1 MRKYICFSALVLF
14 VLGLGA
20 ATASQKI
27 DLSGTWV
34 GFAERMG
41 SQDTVTLVLEKKEG
55 VYTGKITDQM
65 GMFPGVEIRNFV
77 LKDNA
82 VTFQFDGG
90 TGNEGNFTL
99 KAEMTLSEDTM
110 KGTWKMVGVDEET
123 GAIELSLQ
131 K

>member
-90 TGNEGNFTL
+90 TGNEVNFTL

>member
-14 VLGLGA
+14 VLGFGA

-41 SQDTVTLVLEKKEG
+41 SQDPLTLILEKKEG
-55 VYTGKITDQM
+55 VYTGKIWDEM

-77 LKDNA
+77 LKDNV

-90 TGNEGNFTL
+90 TGNQGNFTL
-99 KAEMTLSEDTM
+99 KAEMTLSEETM
-110 KGTWKMVGVDEET
+110 KGTWKMVGVDQET
-123 GAIELSLQ
+123 GAIELRRR